1 MLKILY
7 VKTYYRLMKEGR
19 VSYVFVGFIAALV
32 ISLLIAGD
40 SKAENET
47 ITVNH
52 VVLVDT
58 PPHPEW
64 EWNYSYQVEVGD
76 LQMDVNYTAVIFIG
90 GYGDQPSGEEWGG
103 VDWRWDDIETDGEQY
118 EFTISLQRGCYY
130 INADLYES
138 GALNSDEENAT
149 VLAFDQLNFTI
160 GNGTCVNGAYS
171 ESDDNNEQPANNQTA
186 NNQTANNQTAN
197 NETNGDSGYC
207 PSEITDEE
215 EIDDS
220 CVATFDEPKT
230 EAIDE
235 KDENRL
241 SSMSLV
247 GSIVIITIIAFKR
260 KYEN

>member
-1 MLKILY
+1 M
-7 VKTYYRLMKEGR
+7 
-19 VSYVFVGFIAALV
+19 
-32 ISLLIAGD
+32 
-40 SKAENET
+40 
-47 ITVNH
+47 
-52 VVLVDT
+52 
-58 PPHPEW
+58 
-64 EWNYSYQVEVGD
+64 
-76 LQMDVNYTAVIFIG
+76 IFIG

-130 INADLYES
+130 INAELYEN
-138 GALNSDEENAT
+138 GALHSDEENAT

-171 ESDDNNEQPANNQTA
+171 ESDDNNEQPANNQPA

-230 EAIDE
+230 EVIDE
-235 KDENRL
+235 KDESRL